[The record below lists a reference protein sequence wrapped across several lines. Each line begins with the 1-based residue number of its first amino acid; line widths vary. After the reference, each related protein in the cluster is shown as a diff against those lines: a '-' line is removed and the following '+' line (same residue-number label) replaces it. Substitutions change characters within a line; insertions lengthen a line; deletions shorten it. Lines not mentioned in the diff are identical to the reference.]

1 MLVTELMKTP
11 EGWRAFRRY
20 YWFAGDRS
28 LEPWTREARRPC
40 PGCGREFT
48 VLAQAEH
55 VCSGGTEAWPQ
66 LARPRRPGVGGRPRK
81 TG

>member
-11 EGWRAFRRY
+11 EGWRARRRY

-28 LEPWTREARRPC
+28 VEPWTRIQRPC

-48 VLAQAEH
+48 ALAQAEH
-55 VCSGGTEAWPQ
+55 TCWGGTEAWPR
-66 LARPRRPGVGGRPRK
+66 LPRPRRPGVGGRPRK